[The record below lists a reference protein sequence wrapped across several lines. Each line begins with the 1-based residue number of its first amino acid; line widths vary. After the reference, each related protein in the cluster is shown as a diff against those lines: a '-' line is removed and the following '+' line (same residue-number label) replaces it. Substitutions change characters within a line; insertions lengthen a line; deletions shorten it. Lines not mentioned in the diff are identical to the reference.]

1 MQDKKEI
8 EEMIDI
14 IKNVLDVDIR
24 TKSGKRKYVNGRFI
38 YSKIMTDRG
47 YGISLLGKHIKK
59 HHSSI
64 LHYRDTANDLL
75 ETDPLFAER
84 YIACKEKFMSDKGP
98 LSKVSSKDDL
108 INQMDALILSR
119 NALLEEVQKHK
130 RLKNIIEFIDSRTP
144 RGKESF
150 VLRKI
155 NLMFNGITDYDREL
169 EW

>member
-8 EEMIDI
+8 EELIDI
-14 IKNVLDVDIR
+14 IKNIVGVDICKKTNER
-24 TKSGKRKYVNGRFI
+24 IYVDGRMIF
-38 YSKIMTDRG
+38 SKILTDRG
-47 YGISLLGKHIKK
+47 YGISRLGRFIKK

-64 LHYRDTANDLL
+64 IHYRDSTNDLL
-75 ETDPLFAER
+75 ETNPMFAEK
-84 YIACKEKFMSDKGP
+84 YFACKDKFMSDKGAIP
-98 LSKVSSKDDL
+98 KISNKDEL
-108 INQMDALILSR
+108 LNQIDALILDR
-119 NALLEEVQKHK
+119 NALLEQVQKHK

-144 RGKESF
+144 SGKESF